1 MFVILACS
9 YFSKHIEPAVVVTE
23 RDTDDGLVTP
33 AEIMPVILGVGIRMD
48 RVRPDVFDGRQF
60 HLQFLMTQGEVG
72 ANQMMPSGVIGAA
85 HGVEG

>member
-1 MFVILACS
+1 MILRGS

-23 RDTDDGLVTP
+23 RGTDDGLVMP

-48 RVRPDVFDGRQF
+48 RVRPEVFDGRQF
-60 HLQFLMTQGEVG
+60 HLQFLMAQCEVG
-72 ANQMMPSGVIGAA
+72 AQQMMPSGVIGVA